1 MKKTVNIILGL
12 FIAASLIYLVVTEF
26 GTTETE
32 PEKEKTETTE
42 TEEAK
47 QADRLDVYYFH
58 ATARC
63 NSCLKIE
70 KHTRSA
76 IENDFKD
83 ELKNGKVVFRMVN
96 IDEPDNKHFI
106 KDYELYTKS
115 VIVQQ
120 IKKGKPA
127 KWENLDQ
134 IWDLL
139 DNETQFSLYIQDE
152 VKKNLAE
159 AGS

>member
-1 MKKTVNIILGL
+1 MKKIISITLGL
-12 FIAASLIYLVVTEF
+12 FIAASLIYLVVTEL
-26 GTTETE
+26 GTSETE
-32 PEKEKTETTE
+32 QKKVETEKEETTE
-42 TEEAK
+42 TQ
-47 QADRLDVYYFH
+47 QADRLDIYYFH

-70 KHTRSA
+70 KFTRSA
-76 IENDFKD
+76 IETGFEN
-83 ELKNGKVVFRMVN
+83 ELKNGKIVFKMVN
-96 IDEPDNKHFI
+96 IEKQENKHFI
-106 KDYELYTKS
+106 TDYELYTKS

-127 KWENLDQ
+127 KWVNLDK

-152 VKKNLAE
+152 VKKMTE
-159 AGS
+159 AKL